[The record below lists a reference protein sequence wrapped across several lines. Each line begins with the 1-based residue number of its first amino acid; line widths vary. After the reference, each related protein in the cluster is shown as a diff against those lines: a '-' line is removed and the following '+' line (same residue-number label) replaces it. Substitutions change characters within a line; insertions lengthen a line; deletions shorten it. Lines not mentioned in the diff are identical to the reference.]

1 MSNKNV
7 SLFLSHY
14 LSIVFL
20 LTYFIVYGQSEP
32 KTPTIK
38 LPEISKE
45 IISMRDQDQKYRKKW
60 GKLVR
65 AGKTKSKKIKRISKE
80 LTTIDRNNT
89 KRIRE
94 IVEQYGWPTYDLVGE
109 KASKCAWLVVQHADR
124 NPLVQMYCLPLLKD
138 AVDRYQADP
147 SNYAYLYDRVQ
158 IAKGEKQLYATQS
171 TTNNG
176 LVTGHFQPIED
187 ESNVQRRREEMR
199 VRLLGVGSASPTA
212 ETVEAYAEALGF
224 EYEVPSK
231 EEAIQRDKVW
241 AKAYQENIE
250 MAHQAMKSKDFSTAI
265 DYYNK
270 AIQSHGHIQTEDYVE
285 LARAIS
291 ISKHENCS
299 GAFYYLIKAAI
310 RGWEGINEFDKHE
323 DFKNI
328 KLANPDNWLDLMTV
342 VDELKLKKKKA
353 KG

>member
-1 MSNKNV
+1 MKNKT
-7 SLFLSHY
+7 LLSI
-14 LSIVFL
+14 IVFL
-20 LTYFIVYGQSEP
+20 ITHFIVYGQNES
-32 KTPTIK
+32 KVTPIK
-38 LPEISKE
+38 LTEISKE
-45 IISMRDQDQKYRKKW
+45 IISMKDQDQEYRHKW

-65 AGKTKSKKIKRISKE
+65 EGKTNSKKFKKISKK
-80 LTTIDRNNT
+80 LITIDSNNT
-89 KRIRE
+89 NRIRE
-94 IVEQYGWPTYDLVGE
+94 IVERYGWPTYDLVGK
-109 KASKCAWLVVQHADR
+109 KASKAAWLIVQHADR

-138 AVDRYQADP
+138 AVDRQQADP

-176 LVTGHFQPIED
+176 LVTGYFQPIED
-187 ESNVQRRREEMR
+187 ESNVQKRREEMR

-224 EYEVPSK
+224 EYKVPSEK
-231 EEAIQRDKVW
+231 EAIQRDKEW

-250 MAHQAMKSKDFSTAI
+250 MAHQSMKSKDYSSAI
-265 DYYNK
+265 DYYSK
-270 AIQSHGHIQTEDYVE
+270 AIQSHGYVQTEDYVE

-310 RGWEGINEFDKHE
+310 RGWKGINEFDTHE

-328 KLANPDNWLDLMTV
+328 KLANTDNWLNLMIV
-342 VDELKLKKKKA
+342 VDELNLKKKKA